1 MEANV
6 YLLAVGAAVSLLGGL
21 WFNSRANKKAKELLA
36 PAVSSADYLSIFLW
50 ILAAVLGVAAATIGL
65 GK

>member
-36 PAVSSADYLSIFLW
+36 PAVSSTSY
-50 ILAAVLGVAAATIGL
+50 
-65 GK
+65 K